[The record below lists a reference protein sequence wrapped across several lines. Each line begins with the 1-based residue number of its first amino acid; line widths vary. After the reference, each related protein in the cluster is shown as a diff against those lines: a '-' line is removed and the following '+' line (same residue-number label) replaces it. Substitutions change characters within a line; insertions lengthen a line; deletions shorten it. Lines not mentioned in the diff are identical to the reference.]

1 MTVRIDVEPDRPLL
15 AHVTLPEDCARE
27 QAA

>member
-1 MTVRIDVEPDRPLL
+1 MTRRIDVEPDRPLL
-15 AHVTLPEDCARE
+15 VYVTLPEDRATE